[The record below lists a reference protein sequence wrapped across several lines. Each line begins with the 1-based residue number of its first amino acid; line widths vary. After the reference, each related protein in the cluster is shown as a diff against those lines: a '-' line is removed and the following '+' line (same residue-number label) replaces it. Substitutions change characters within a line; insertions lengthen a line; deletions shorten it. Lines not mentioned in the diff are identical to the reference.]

1 MTAEDAVLHVASLR
15 FETFVEVRVV
25 QNAVLHCL
33 TVIGEAAGRISE
45 ASAAELPDLPWRK
58 MKNLRNFIVH
68 EYEGVNM
75 PIIWGIVTDELPK
88 VIAALDRLFPERK
101 TQ

>member
-33 TVIGEAAGRISE
+33 TVIGEAPGRISE
-45 ASAAELPDLPWRK
+45 ASAAELPDL
-58 MKNLRNFIVH
+58 L
-68 EYEGVNM
+68 G
-75 PIIWGIVTDELPK
+75 
-88 VIAALDRLFPERK
+88 ER
-101 TQ
+101 